1 MDCSEPLL
9 RAGDAQSGAGGTECI
24 QTSLWMD
31 IYRCQNSRS
40 VTMLWLWRT
49 KSICLRFKQI
59 LICSRSILLSPRG
72 QGFPGGSVGK
82 ESACNAG
89 DLGLIPGL
97 GRSPGGGHGNPLL
110 DFYLENPHG
119 QRSLVGCSPWGPKES
134 DTTEWLSTHMRGQE
148 AEQPRAAGEAP
159 ASAWRC
165 PGRAVLHTSLR
176 LQHWCVKGKE
186 GHDGDTGKSAHKL
199 LRIPPT
205 PHGPVLARGVWGAHL
220 LIYTS
225 VRLPNASSE
234 AIWKL
239 VNFLKHFSP
248 FS

>member
-134 DTTEWLSTHMRGQE
+134 DTIEWLTHTYIYTYMGLPWWLSGKE
-148 AEQPRAAGEAP
+148 
-159 ASAWRC
+159 SAWLCRRC
-165 PGRAVLHTSLR
+165 RFDP
-176 LQHWCVKGKE
+176 WVKK
-186 GHDGDTGKSAHKL
+186 
-199 LRIPPT
+199 IPW
-205 PHGPVLARGVWGAHL
+205 RRKW
-220 LIYTS
+220 
-225 VRLPNASSE
+225 
-234 AIWKL
+234 
-239 VNFLKHFSP
+239 
-248 FS
+248 